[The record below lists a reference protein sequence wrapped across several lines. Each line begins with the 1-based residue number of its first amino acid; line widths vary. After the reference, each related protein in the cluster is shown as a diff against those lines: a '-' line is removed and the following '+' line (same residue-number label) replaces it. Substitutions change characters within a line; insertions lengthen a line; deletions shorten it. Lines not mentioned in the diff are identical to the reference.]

1 MNKKNKLLALI
12 LAGAMLGATLVSCG
26 NDIQS
31 DSGDD
36 ATADVPSYSKG
47 LDENGYFEGVRALDY
62 VTLPEYKG
70 VDITKNM
77 IEASEEDLQAQLDE
91 ILAQYDTY
99 VEITDP
105 TVLIKDGDTVNID
118 YVGYIDD
125 VEFDG
130 GNTGGLGTDV
140 TIGVTQYIDDF
151 LEQLIGHAAG
161 EKFDI
166 EVTFPEDYG
175 NEELNGKDATFS
187 ITINHIHGDVIKA
200 ELTDDI
206 AVEYGFN
213 TTDELI
219 ADIKE
224 WLVSSACFYFFT
236 DILDGAVVNE
246 VPEAALNYIIDLD
259 ISNLEYYASM
269 YGMTVED
276 YITTYY
282 SYESKEAYIEANM
295 ETYTSDAGLY
305 LAAQAIAEAENLT
318 VTDEQIDEA
327 GYTQYVAEMGKPY
340 IKQYMLFQEIIP
352 AFIAENGNVV
362 ENTEEA
368 VDTEAA
374 E

>member
-1 MNKKNKLLALI
+1 MNKKSKILALL
-12 LAGAMLGATLVSCG
+12 LAGAMLGATLVSCKD
-26 NDIQS
+26 NAAA
-31 DSGDD
+31 DD
-36 ATADVPSYSKG
+36 TEVPSYSKG

-62 VTLPEYKG
+62 VTLPEYEG
-70 VDITKNM
+70 IDVTRNM
-77 IEASEEDLQAQLDE
+77 VEASEEDVQAQLDE
-91 ILAQYDTY
+91 VLAQYDSY
-99 VEITDP
+99 VEVTDP
-105 TVLIKDGDTVNID
+105 AVLIKDGDTVNID
-118 YVGYIDD
+118 YVGYIDG

-140 TIGVTQYIDDF
+140 TIGVTNYIDDF
-151 LEQLIGHAAG
+151 LEQLIGHASG

-200 ELTDDI
+200 ELTDEI
-206 AVEYGFN
+206 AADYGFA

-224 WLVSSACFYFFT
+224 WLVSSARFYFFT
-236 DILDGAVVNE
+236 DLLDKAEVSE

-269 YGMTVED
+269 YGMSVED
-276 YITTYY
+276 YLATYY
-282 SYESKEAYIEANM
+282 GYESKDAYVEANM

-318 VTDEQIDEA
+318 VTDEQIAEA
-327 GYTQYVAEMGKPY
+327 GYTEYVAEMGKPY

-362 ENTEEA
+362 ESLDTEDTA
-368 VDTEAA
+368 DTEAA

>member
-1 MNKKNKLLALI
+1 MNKKSKLLAL
-12 LAGAMLGATLVSCG
+12 LVAGAMLGATLVSCTQG
-26 NDIQS
+26 GT
-31 DSGDD
+31 GDG
-36 ATADVPSYSKG
+36 TDVPAYSKG

-70 VDITKNM
+70 VDVTQNM
-77 IEASEEDLQAQLDE
+77 IEASEKDLQAQLDE
-91 ILAQYDTY
+91 VLAQYDSY
-99 VEITDP
+99 VEVTDP

-118 YVGYIDD
+118 YVGYIDG

-140 TIGVTQYIDDF
+140 TIGVTKYIDDF
-151 LEQLIGHAAG
+151 LEQLIGHASG

-175 NEELNGKDATFS
+175 NEDLNGKDATFS
-187 ITINHIHGDVIKA
+187 ITINHIHGDVVKA
-200 ELTDDI
+200 ELTDEI
-206 AVEYGFN
+206 AADYGFA

-224 WLVSSACFYFFT
+224 WLVSSARFYFFT
-236 DILDGAVVNE
+236 DLLDKAEVSE

-259 ISNLEYYASM
+259 ISNLEYYATM
-269 YGMTVED
+269 YGMSIED
-276 YITTYY
+276 YLATYY
-282 SYESKEAYIEANM
+282 SVESKDAYIEQNM

-305 LAAQAIAEAENLT
+305 LAAQAIAEAEKLT
-318 VTDEQIDEA
+318 VTDEQIEAA
-327 GYTQYVAEMGKPY
+327 GYTQYVPEMGKPY

-362 ENTEEA
+362 ESL
-368 VDTEAA
+368 DTEDTADA

>member
-1 MNKKNKLLALI
+1 MNKKTKLLALL

-26 NDIQS
+26 ENS
-31 DSGDD
+31 ADD
-36 ATADVPSYSKG
+36 DTEVPAYSKG

-70 VDITKNM
+70 VDVTKDM
-77 IEASEEDLQAQLDE
+77 IEASEEDLQAQLDD
-91 ILAQYDTY
+91 ILAYY
-99 VEITDP
+99 ESYEEITDP
-105 TVLIKDGDTVNID
+105 SVLIEDGDTVNID
-118 YVGYIDD
+118 YVGYIDG

-140 TIGVTQYIDDF
+140 TIGVTNYIDDF

-161 EKFDI
+161 ENFDI

-175 NEELNGKDATFS
+175 NDELDGKDATFN
-187 ITINHIHGDVIKA
+187 ITINYIHGEVIAA

-206 AVEYGFN
+206 AADYGF
-213 TTDELI
+213 TSTEELI
-219 ADIKE
+219 ADIEE
-224 WLVSSACFYFFT
+224 WLVASARFYFFV
-236 DILDGAVVNE
+236 DILDMAEVSD

-259 ISNLEYYASM
+259 ISNLEYYATM

-276 YITTYY
+276 YIITYY
-282 SYESKEAYIEANM
+282 SYESKDAYIEDNM

-318 VTDEQIDEA
+318 VTDEQIEEA
-327 GYTQYVAEMGKPY
+327 GYTQYIAEMGKPY

-362 ENTEEA
+362 ESLDAEDT
-368 VDTEAA
+368 TEA

>member
-1 MNKKNKLLALI
+1 MNKKFRFLALV
-12 LAGAMLGATLVSCG
+12 LAGTMLGANLVACG
-26 NDIQS
+26 DNAGNAS
-31 DSGDD
+31 DGNES
-36 ATADVPSYSKG
+36 AYSKG

-70 VDITKNM
+70 IDITPDLM
-77 IEASEEDLQAQLDE
+77 EASETDLQAQLDD
-91 ILAQYDTY
+91 ILAQYSTY
-99 VEITDP
+99 TEITDP

-118 YVGYIDD
+118 YVGYIDG

-166 EVTFPEDYG
+166 EVTFPENYG
-175 NEELNGKDATFS
+175 KDELNGKDATFK
-187 ITINHIHGDVIKA
+187 ITINHIHGEVIKA
-200 ELTDDI
+200 ELNDEI
-206 AVEYGFN
+206 AAKYGF
-213 TTDELI
+213 TTADELV

-224 WLVSSACFYFFT
+224 WLVDSKRFYFFT
-236 DILDGAVVNE
+236 ALLDKAEISE
-246 VPEAALNYIIDLD
+246 VPQAAIDYIINLD
-259 ISNLEYYASM
+259 VFNLEYYASM
-269 YGMTVED
+269 YGISVDE
-276 YITTYY
+276 YVAEQY
-282 SYESKEAYIEANM
+282 SCENKEAYIEMNM
-295 ETYTSDAGLY
+295 ETYTSDAALY
-305 LAAQAIAEAENLT
+305 LKAQAFAEAENFT
-318 VTDEQIDEA
+318 ITDEQIEEA

-362 ENTEEA
+362 ENTE
-368 VDTEAA
+368 TERDMGDA

>member
-1 MNKKNKLLALI
+1 MNKNSKLLALL
-12 LAGAMLGATLVSCG
+12 LAGAMLGATLVSCSG
-26 NDIQS
+26 NNGENS
-31 DSGDD
+31 DDNS
-36 ATADVPSYSKG
+36 ATVSAYSKG
-47 LDENGYFEGVRALDY
+47 LDDNGYFEGVRALDY

-70 VDITKNM
+70 VDVTKDM
-77 IEASEEDLQAQLDE
+77 VEASAEDLQAQLDE
-91 ILAQYDTY
+91 VLAQYDSY
-99 VEITDP
+99 VEVTDP

-118 YVGYIDD
+118 YVGYIDGI
-125 VEFDG
+125 EFDG

-140 TIGVTQYIDDF
+140 TIGVTNYIDDF

-187 ITINHIHGDVIKA
+187 ITVNHIHGDVIKA
-200 ELTDDI
+200 ELSDDI
-206 AVEYGFN
+206 AADYGFA
-213 TTDELI
+213 TADELV
-219 ADIKE
+219 ADIEE
-224 WLVSSACFYFFT
+224 WLVASARFYFFT
-236 DILDGAVVNE
+236 DLLEKAEVSE

-269 YGMTVED
+269 YGMSVED
-276 YITTYY
+276 YISTYY
-282 SYESKEAYIEANM
+282 SYATQEEYIEANM

-327 GYTQYVAEMGKPY
+327 GYTQYVEEMGKPY

-362 ENTEEA
+362 ESL
-368 VDTEAA
+368 DTEDTADA